1 MADALEA
8 AHAQGIIH
16 RDLKPSNVKVRDD
29 GTVKLL
35 DFGLAKALDTKLTG
49 PTSNPST
56 VTSPALTQMGIMLG
70 TPAYMAP
77 EQVRGKVMDG
87 RADIW
92 AFGCLV
98 FEMLA
103 GCRAFPGATISD
115 TIAKILEREPDW
127 QALPASTPPSLR
139 RLLTRCLEKNTK
151 RRLHSIADARFEES
165 MNRSSNAQ
173 ASEACTSE
181 GMVRRRHRCVAVV
194 RDCLSRIFKEAAHGS
209 EQDDSSTRGPPDRI
223 SRI

>member
-29 GTVKLL
+29 GHCQNCWTSVLRKRL
-35 DFGLAKALDTKLTG
+35 TQKLTG
-49 PTSNPST
+49 PTSNSST
-56 VTSPALTQMGIMLG
+56 VTSPALTQMGFMLG

-103 GCRAFPGATISD
+103 GCRAFPGATNSD

-127 QALPASTPPSLR
+127 QALPRRRPPACAACSLVASR
-139 RLLTRCLEKNTK
+139 RIRSAGSTQSRTRGSNG
-151 RRLHSIADARFEES
+151 SIARRTREP
-165 MNRSSNAQ
+165 R
-173 ASEACTSE
+173 EACT
-181 GMVRRRHRCVAVV
+181 
-194 RDCLSRIFKEAAHGS
+194 
-209 EQDDSSTRGPPDRI
+209 
-223 SRI
+223 